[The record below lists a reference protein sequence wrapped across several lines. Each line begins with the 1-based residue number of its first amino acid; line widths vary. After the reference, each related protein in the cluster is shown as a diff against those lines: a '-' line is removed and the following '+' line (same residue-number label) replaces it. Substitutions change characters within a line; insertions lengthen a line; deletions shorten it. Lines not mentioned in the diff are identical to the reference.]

1 MPQIASSN
9 VASVPP
15 FGSLPFHAEHRS
27 SRTGAVLML
36 LLLVP
41 VLAMVIVPVGL
52 VLAFAGHE
60 VRDAV
65 AHHPLAVTVLGVG
78 LSAWVALFLI
88 PAKRIIQ
95 RFGNRRRVT
104 VAQER
109 VTVADDS
116 LFGARHWSAPLAEFR
131 GIAHHIRS
139 TLSGVRHELILVH
152 PSRSRSVVLH
162 SAPAIGQ
169 PTIDRAT
176 ALFRLQQIPAHELY
190 RVTQRAAEAPAIEA
204 LPEAQAA

>member
-1 MPQIASSN
+1 MPSVASSH

-15 FGSLPFHAEHRS
+15 FGSLPFQAEHRS

-65 AHHPLAVTVLGVG
+65 AHHPLAAMILGAG
-78 LSAWVALFLI
+78 LIAWVALFLV

-95 RFGNRRRVT
+95 RFGNCRRVT
-104 VAQER
+104 IAHER

-139 TLSGVRHELILVH
+139 TLSGLRHELILVH
-152 PSRSRSVVLH
+152 PARSRSVVLH
-162 SAPAIGQ
+162 SAQTIGQ
-169 PTIDRAT
+169 ATIDRAT
-176 ALFRLQQIPAHELY
+176 TLLRLQQIPAHELY
-190 RVTQRAAEAPAIEA
+190 RVTQRASELPAIEA
-204 LPEAQAA
+204 LPAAQAA

>member
-1 MPQIASSN
+1 MPQAASSN
-9 VASVPP
+9 VVSAPP
-15 FGSLPFHAEHRS
+15 FASLPFQAEHRS

-65 AHHPLAVTVLGVG
+65 AQHPLAAMILGAG
-78 LSAWVALFLI
+78 LIAWVALFLI
-88 PAKRIIQ
+88 PAKRIVQ
-95 RFGNRRRVT
+95 RFGSRRRVT
-104 VAQER
+104 IVHDR
-109 VTVADDS
+109 VTVADHS

-131 GIAHHIRS
+131 GVAHHIRS
-139 TLSGVRHELILVH
+139 TLSGVRHELILIH
-152 PSRSRSVVLH
+152 PSRSRCVVLH
-162 SAPAIGQ
+162 SAQAIGQ

-190 RVTQRAAEAPAIEA
+190 RVTRRASGPPAIEA
-204 LPEAQAA
+204 LPAAQAA

>member
-1 MPQIASSN
+1 MRQAVSSN
-9 VASVPP
+9 VVSVPP
-15 FGSLPFHAEHRS
+15 FGSLPFQAEHRS

-36 LLLVP
+36 LLLMP

-60 VRDAV
+60 LRDAV
-65 AHHPLAVTVLGVG
+65 AQHPLAAVILGAG
-78 LSAWVALFLI
+78 LIAWMALFLV

-104 VAQER
+104 IGHDR

-152 PSRSRSVVLH
+152 PSRSRSVTLH
-162 SAPAIGQ
+162 SAQAIGQ

-176 ALFRLQQIPAHELY
+176 ALFRLQQVPAHELY
-190 RVTQRAAEAPAIEA
+190 RVTQRASEPAAIEA
-204 LPEAQAA
+204 LPAAQPA

>member
-1 MPQIASSN
+1 MI
-9 VASVPP
+9 
-15 FGSLPFHAEHRS
+15 L
-27 SRTGAVLML
+27 GA
-36 LLLVP
+36 
-41 VLAMVIVPVGL
+41 GL
-52 VLAFAGHE
+52 I
-60 VRDAV
+60 
-65 AHHPLAVTVLGVG
+65 
-78 LSAWVALFLI
+78 AWVALFLV

-104 VAQER
+104 IVHER

-131 GIAHHIRS
+131 GIAHHVRS

-152 PSRSRSVVLH
+152 PSRGRSVVLH
-162 SAPAIGQ
+162 SAHAIGQ

-190 RVTQRAAEAPAIEA
+190 RVTQRASELPAIEA
-204 LPEAQAA
+204 LPAAQAA

>member
-1 MPQIASSN
+1 MPPAASSN
-9 VASVPP
+9 VVSVPP
-15 FGSLPFHAEHRS
+15 FGSLPFQAEHRS

-60 VRDAV
+60 VSDAV
-65 AHHPLAVTVLGVG
+65 AQHPLAAAILGAG
-78 LSAWVALFLI
+78 LIAWMALFLV

-95 RFGNRRRVT
+95 RFGHRRRVT
-104 VAQER
+104 IAHER

-152 PSRSRSVVLH
+152 PSRSRSVMLH
-162 SAPAIGQ
+162 SAQAIGQ

-176 ALFRLQQIPAHELY
+176 ALFRLQQVPAHELY
-190 RVTQRAAEAPAIEA
+190 RVRQRASELPASGA
-204 LPEAQAA
+204 LPAAQAA